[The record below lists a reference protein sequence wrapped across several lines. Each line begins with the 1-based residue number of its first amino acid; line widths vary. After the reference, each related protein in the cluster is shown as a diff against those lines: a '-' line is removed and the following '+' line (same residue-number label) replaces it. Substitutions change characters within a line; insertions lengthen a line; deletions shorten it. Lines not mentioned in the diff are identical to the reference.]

1 MANGILSKPPKS
13 THEQRAKYNAKHGA
27 GAWAAK
33 IGKAPGGGNS
43 APQGV
48 LPQQEYGDE
57 QLGGFA
63 NEQLPGIQQSFEQP
77 FDWQKYQ
84 EMAPV
89 TGDYNQWV
97 DSQMQTYNKA
107 FDERM
112 NPQFAQQGETFE
124 QTMANRGI
132 PMGSELYNREKSRM
146 EQGQNDART
155 QAYAANQGQ
164 AIQGAESL
172 FNVGTAAQQNALG
185 LGQAARYGSLNDYQ
199 ALTGAQSG
207 FQQQK
212 ALQDDN
218 QQAQLQQLKFAA
230 KNRGGGGAAPTAW
243 QQAGFASYSDMAA
256 FEDARRR
263 GNSQFEWQN
272 NPSYQQPKGP
282 STGSQVGGQILG
294 VGLDLLSQ
302 YAGKNWF

>member
-1 MANGILSKPPKS
+1 MAGILSKPPRS

-33 IGKAPGGGNS
+33 MGKAPGGGSS

-112 NPQFAQQGETFE
+112 NPQFQEQLNSFE

-146 EQGQNDART
+146 EQSQNDART

-172 FNVGTAAQQNALG
+172 FGIGTAAQQNALG

-212 ALQDDN
+212 ALQDDS
-218 QQAQLQQLKFAA
+218 QAAQMQQLKFAS
-230 KNRGGGGAAPTAW
+230 KNRGGGGAPIPSW
-243 QQAGFASYSDMAA
+243 QQQGFGSFQDQLA
-256 FEDARRR
+256 FMDARDRA
-263 GNSQFEWQN
+263 NQQWTWQN
-272 NPSYQQPKGP
+272 APQGPKGP
-282 STGSQVGGQILG
+282 STGAQVGGQILG
-294 VGLDLLSQ
+294 VGLDLLGQ